1 MLFSCDSN
9 NQFHEVGRITVAQLT
24 ARNNHSLLKFQC
36 IHACFKKTMIL
47 YLTVL
52 SSYFFPSK
60 NNLKQISKLVY
71 THVLFLLTKFLI
83 SWAKQNTST
92 WIIIYSL
99 VLLQSKSQIT
109 GSYTSYLKLQDVQTI
124 IVLCSM
130 FLCDQPSVMVHF
142 LSLLSQSRCPDR
154 EIQLWQP
161 GSFVAWYQCLL
172 CDRLCHVI
180 QPFFGWLRGWSHLC
194 GYSIRMT
201 RNGIWLRRTRRGV
214 LLCPC
219 IEPVAL

>member
-1 MLFSCDSN
+1 MCTLTVRQFCWWMLFSCDSN

-24 ARNNHSLLKFQC
+24 ARNNHRLLKFQW

-83 SWAKQNTST
+83 SWAKQNTFT

-109 GSYTSYLKLQDVQTI
+109 GPYTSYLKLQDVQTI

-130 FLCDQPSVMVHF
+130 FLCDQPSVMAHF
-142 LSLLSQSRCPDR
+142 HSYFLNPDAMIGKFSCGNQALL
-154 EIQLWQP
+154 L
-161 GSFVAWYQCLL
+161 
-172 CDRLCHVI
+172 
-180 QPFFGWLRGWSHLC
+180 FGTSVC
-194 GYSIRMT
+194 CVTGYVM
-201 RNGIWLRRTRRGV
+201 
-214 LLCPC
+214 
-219 IEPVAL
+219 

>member
-1 MLFSCDSN
+1 M
-9 NQFHEVGRITVAQLT
+9 GRITVAQLT
-24 ARNNHSLLKFQC
+24 ARNNHRLLKFQC

-47 YLTVL
+47 YLTAL

-60 NNLKQISKLVY
+60 NNLKQISKLIY
-71 THVLFLLTKFLI
+71 THVLFLLTKFLT
-83 SWAKQNTST
+83 SWAKQNTFTS
-92 WIIIYSL
+92 IIIYSL

-109 GSYTSYLKLQDVQTI
+109 GPYTSYLKLQDVQTI

-130 FLCDQPSVMVHF
+130 FLCDQPSVMAHF
-142 LSLLSQSRCPDR
+142 LSYFLNPDAT
-154 EIQLWQP
+154 I
-161 GSFVAWYQCLL
+161 GKFNCGNQCLL
-172 CDRLCHVI
+172 CERLCHVI

>member
-1 MLFSCDSN
+1 M
-9 NQFHEVGRITVAQLT
+9 GRITVAQLT
-24 ARNNHSLLKFQC
+24 ARNNHRLLKFQC

-83 SWAKQNTST
+83 SWAKQNTFT

-99 VLLQSKSQIT
+99 VLLQSKSLNGDHTPVIWNYKMFKQ
-109 GSYTSYLKLQDVQTI
+109 SLFCVQ
-124 IVLCSM
+124 S
-130 FLCDQPSVMVHF
+130 
-142 LSLLSQSRCPDR
+142 
-154 EIQLWQP
+154 
-161 GSFVAWYQCLL
+161 SFVISLQSWHISLVTFSIQMPRSGDSIVATRLFCFWYQCLL

-201 RNGIWLRRTRRGV
+201 RNGIWLRRTRWGV
-214 LLCPC
+214 LLCPW

>member
-1 MLFSCDSN
+1 MCTLTVRQFCWWMLFSCDSN

-24 ARNNHSLLKFQC
+24 ARNNHRLLKFQW

-83 SWAKQNTST
+83 SWAKQNTFT

-109 GSYTSYLKLQDVQTI
+109 GPYTSYLKLQDVQTI

-130 FLCDQPSVMVHF
+130 FLCDQPSVMAHF
-142 LSLLSQSRCPDR
+142 LSYFLNPDATIGKFNCGNQALL
-154 EIQLWQP
+154 L
-161 GSFVAWYQCLL
+161 
-172 CDRLCHVI
+172 
-180 QPFFGWLRGWSHLC
+180 FGTSVC
-194 GYSIRMT
+194 CVTGYVM
-201 RNGIWLRRTRRGV
+201 
-214 LLCPC
+214 
-219 IEPVAL
+219 